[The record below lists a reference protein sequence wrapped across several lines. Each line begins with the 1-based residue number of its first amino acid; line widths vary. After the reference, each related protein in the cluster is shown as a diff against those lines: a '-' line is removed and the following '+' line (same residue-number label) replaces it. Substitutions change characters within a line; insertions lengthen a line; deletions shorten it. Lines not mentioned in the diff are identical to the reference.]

1 VYIPAFLPKEN
12 IVKRVLKWLAIVL
25 GGILAVAILA
35 VLGLYTKSRLE
46 FTRRYSVDVEPVRIP
61 ADAASLDRGRHLAEI
76 LCEECHGAD
85 LGGTPLLFDLGP
97 IGNGGAPNLTTGAGG
112 IGSELTDADFVRV
125 LRHGVKPEGT
135 SVFIMPAQDFR
146 NLSDADLGS
155 LIAYIRTVPPVDRP
169 TPEPHVRI
177 TFMGNVMYGAGV
189 FGHLLRA
196 ATIEQSAP
204 PPPAPPAGVTAAY
217 GEYLVNI
224 NGCRD
229 CHGKELAGGKPGDPN
244 SPLARNLTPAGHL
257 GDWTEAQFVTTLRTG
272 VTPTGLH
279 LPPEYMPWNW
289 KGKMTD
295 DELSAVWAYL
305 TSLPPLPT
313 STAPAEP

>member
-1 VYIPAFLPKEN
+1 MKT
-12 IVKRVLKWLAIVL
+12 VLKWIGIVV
-25 GGILAVAILA
+25 GGVAVLAVLV

-46 FTRRYSVDVEPVRIP
+46 FSKKYTVQVEAVSIP
-61 ADAASLDRGRHLAEI
+61 TDAASIERGQHLTTI

-85 LGGTPLLFDLGP
+85 LGGTPVLFDLGP
-97 IGNGGAPNLTTGAGG
+97 IGSGAAPNLTTGKGG
-112 IGSELTDADFVRV
+112 LGGELTDADFVRV

-155 LIAYIRTVPPVDRP
+155 IIGYIRSVPPVDRP

-177 TFMGNVMYGAGV
+177 TFLGNIMYGVGV

-196 ATIEQSAP
+196 ATIQQSAP
-204 PPPAPPAGVTAAY
+204 PPPAPPVGVTAAY

-229 CHGKELAGGKPGDPN
+229 CHGQQLAGGKPGDPN
-244 SPLARNLTPAGHL
+244 SPMAPNLTPTGHP
-257 GDWTEAQFVTTLRTG
+257 GDWTEEQFVTTLRTG

-279 LPPEYMPWNW
+279 LPAEYMPWNW

-295 DELSAVWAYL
+295 DELQAVWAYL
-305 TSLPPLPT
+305 SSLPPLAT
-313 STAPAEP
+313 SREPAEP

>member
-1 VYIPAFLPKEN
+1 MQ
-12 IVKRVLKWLAIVL
+12 RVLKWTGIVVGGVVALALLV
-25 GGILAVAILA
+25 

-46 FTRRYSVDVEPVRIP
+46 FTKHYAVQVEAVPIP
-61 ADAASLDRGRHLAEI
+61 TDGASIEGGKHLATI

-85 LGGTPLLFDLGP
+85 LGGTPVLFDLGP
-97 IGNGGAPNLTTGAGG
+97 IGTGAAPNLTTGKGG
-112 IGSELTDADFVRV
+112 LGAELTDADFVRV

-155 LIAYIRTVPPVDRP
+155 VIAYIRTVPPVDRFV
-169 TPEPHVRI
+169 PEPHVRI
-177 TFMGNVMYGAGV
+177 TFLGNVMYGAGV

-204 PPPAPPAGVTAAY
+204 PLPAPPVGVTAAY

-244 SPLARNLTPAGHL
+244 SPMARNLTPTGHL

-279 LPPEYMPWNW
+279 LPAEYMPWDW

-305 TSLPPLPT
+305 SSLPPLPT
-313 STAPAEP
+313 STAKAEP